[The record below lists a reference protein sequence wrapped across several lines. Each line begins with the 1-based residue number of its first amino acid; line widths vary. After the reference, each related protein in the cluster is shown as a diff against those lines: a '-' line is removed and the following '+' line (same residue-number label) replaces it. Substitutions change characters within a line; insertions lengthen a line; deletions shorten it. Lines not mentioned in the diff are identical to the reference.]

1 MSSHLRSRFA
11 SATAAILLAAG
22 LLAMTPLA
30 ALAQS
35 AKLTLLHV
43 NDVYQISPQR
53 GTGGLAELMT
63 LLKQERARA
72 ENHMT
77 TLGGDLLSPS
87 VMSGLKKGEQMIALM
102 NAIGLDY
109 AGLGNHEFDFGDDV
123 LKQRMGESKFTWL
136 ATNTLS
142 GGAPFGG
149 AQATAMR
156 QVGDFKVGIFSLL
169 TEETGHLSS
178 PGAGVTFTPVEEAA
192 TQAVADLKEQGA
204 DIVVAITHLDIA
216 QDRALARSV
225 RGINIILGGHD
236 HDPIMFYEGGVLI
249 LKAGTDAQYLAV
261 ADIAI
266 EKTES
271 RGRVRINMRPEW
283 RLVSTAGVTP
293 DPQVAAIVKDFEDEL
308 SRELDVVVGTTTVEL
323 DSQRANVRT
332 RETSMGNLIADAIR
346 DGVGAEIGF
355 ANGGGIRGDR
365 IYEAGTELTR
375 KDILTELP
383 FGNVTLLIELS
394 GADLLAALENGVSRI
409 EDTAGRFPQVSGV
422 SFTFD
427 ASKAAGSRVSGVM
440 VGDRALDPARLYRVA
455 TNDFIYAGG
464 DGYEA
469 LTRGRAIIDSSGATL
484 MATMVMDYVAK
495 MGSVAP
501 KVDGRIKTP

>member
-1 MSSHLRSRFA
+1 MSSHLRTRFT
-11 SATAAILLAAG
+11 SDLAAVLVAG
-22 LLAMTPLA
+22 ALLTITPLA

-35 AKLTLLHV
+35 ANLTLLHV

-87 VMSGLKKGEQMIALM
+87 VMSGLKKGEQMVALM

-123 LKQRMGESKFTWL
+123 LKQRMSESTFTWL
-136 ATNTLS
+136 ATNAMV

-149 AQATAMR
+149 ASATAMR
-156 QVGDFKVGIFSLL
+156 QVGEFMVGIFALV
-169 TEETGHLSS
+169 TDETVHLSR
-178 PGAGVTFTPVEEAA
+178 PGAGVTFTPVEDAA
-192 TQAVADLKEQGA
+192 AAAVADLKEQGA
-204 DIVVAITHLDIA
+204 QIIVAITHLDIA

-266 EKTES
+266 TQTES
-271 RGRVRINMRPEW
+271 RGRVRINMRPQW
-283 RLVSTAGVTP
+283 KLISTAGVTP
-293 DPQVAAIVKDFEDEL
+293 DPQVAALVKDFEDEL
-308 SRELDVVVGTTTVEL
+308 TRELDVVVGTTSVEL
-323 DSQRANVRT
+323 DSQRSSVRSM
-332 RETSMGNLIADAIR
+332 ETTMGNLIADAIR

-365 IYEAGTELTR
+365 IYDAGTELTR

-394 GADLLAALENGVSRI
+394 GADLLAALENGVSRV
-409 EDTAGRFPQVSGV
+409 EDGAGRFPQVSGL

-427 ASKAAGSRVSGVM
+427 ASKKAGSRVNGVM
-440 VGDRALDPARLYRVA
+440 VDGQPLDSARLYSVA

-484 MATMVMDYVAK
+484 MATMVMNYVAK
-495 MGSVAP
+495 MGSIAP
-501 KVDGRIKTP
+501 KLSGRIKTP